1 MSPQIFLL
9 NPRNRRAL
17 EGDRRPF
24 ASETLPPVFMML
36 FMVPFVLIG
45 VGFVA
50 YTIYQGYQRVRFAN
64 SGVDVRG
71 AVTRLWDHKSYDDS
85 DPTFYVAY
93 EYGLDPSDDKT
104 NTGESTI
111 DEGTYTTLKNGD
123 PISVRYLKTD
133 PKRSR
138 IPGQG
143 QSLGGIL
150 LFTVFWNLIVGTMSW
165 ILTKMILRQRRLR
178 RGRLVSGEVI
188 GATVKSDSDGDCRF
202 TLHYRFTSPEGREL
216 TASADCI
223 RNDLKGETLPQP
235 GTPLVVQY
243 AENGDSEPL

>member
-1 MSPQIFLL
+1 MSAQIFLL

-17 EGDRRPF
+17 EGNRRPF
-24 ASETLPPVFMML
+24 AIDIVPPVFMML

-45 VGFVA
+45 VGFVS
-50 YTIYQGYQRVRFAN
+50 YTIYQGYERVRFAN

-71 AVTRLWDHKSYDDS
+71 AVTRLWDHKSNGDS
-85 DPTFYVAY
+85 DSSFYVAY

-111 DEGTYTTLKNGD
+111 DEDTYKTLKKGD

-133 PKRSR
+133 PTHSR

-143 QSLGGIL
+143 SSLGGL
-150 LFTVFWNLIVGTMSW
+150 LVFTGFWNLIVGTMSW
-165 ILTKMILRQRRLR
+165 LLTKMMLRQRRLR

-188 GATVKSDSDGDCRF
+188 GATVKNDSDGDCRF
-202 TLHYRFTSPEGREL
+202 TLNYRFTTPEGREV
-216 TASADCI
+216 TASANCI

-235 GTPLVVQY
+235 GTALVVQY
-243 AENGDSEPL
+243 DDNGDSEPL